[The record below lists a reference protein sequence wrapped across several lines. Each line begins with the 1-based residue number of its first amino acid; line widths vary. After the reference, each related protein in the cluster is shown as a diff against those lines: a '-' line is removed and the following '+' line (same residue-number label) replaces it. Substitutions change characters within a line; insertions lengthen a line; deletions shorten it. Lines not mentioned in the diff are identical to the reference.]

1 MKLAKGNFGSRG
13 NVWTVAK
20 NTVEKGLQYAY
31 AHRQLKKR
39 TFRSLWITRI
49 NAAVRAYGMT
59 YSEFIGKVNAKGIAI
74 NRKVMADLAMNEPKA
89 FEAIVIAG
97 RRHPKALPPDVGIV
111 RSGCSPVRPEQPNRD
126 IERGFGR
133 LADTPLNLF
142 RPKSERSDKVCRMFP
157 DRRQAYRHNR

>member
-1 MKLAKGNFGSRG
+1 MPRSVNAVASRARRKKVLKLAKGNFGSRG

-49 NAAVRAYGMT
+49 NAAVRAKGMT
-59 YSEFIGKVNAKGIAI
+59 YSQFIGKLNAKGIEL

-89 FEAIVIAG
+89 FAAIV
-97 RRHPKALPPDVGIV
+97 KAV
-111 RSGCSPVRPEQPNRD
+111 
-126 IERGFGR
+126 
-133 LADTPLNLF
+133 
-142 RPKSERSDKVCRMFP
+142 K
-157 DRRQAYRHNR
+157 

>member
-89 FEAIVIAG
+89 FEAIV
-97 RRHPKALPPDVGIV
+97 KA
-111 RSGCSPVRPEQPNRD
+111 E
-126 IERGFGR
+126 
-133 LADTPLNLF
+133 
-142 RPKSERSDKVCRMFP
+142 K
-157 DRRQAYRHNR
+157 

>member
-59 YSEFIGKVNAKGIAI
+59 YSEFIGKVNTKGIAI

-89 FEAIVIAG
+89 FEAIV
-97 RRHPKALPPDVGIV
+97 KAV
-111 RSGCSPVRPEQPNRD
+111 
-126 IERGFGR
+126 
-133 LADTPLNLF
+133 
-142 RPKSERSDKVCRMFP
+142 K
-157 DRRQAYRHNR
+157 